1 MRELLA
7 NVEVDELLHG
17 PRDDGREA
25 GGHPRNGQGQQVIK
39 GRIQNLTEKIDI
51 YIFKEREGFS

>member
-17 PRDDGREA
+17 PLHDGGEA
-25 GGHPRNGQGQQVIK
+25 GRHPRYGQGQQVIK
-39 GRIQNLTEKIDI
+39 RRVQNLTGI
-51 YIFKEREGFS
+51 